1 MADFG
6 VSRVQDDKGIMTA
19 ETGTYRYAPCDDAM
33 SVGSLA
39 HQLAGATAV
48 IKTEGLK
55 AGDVMM

>member
-1 MADFG
+1 
-6 VSRVQDDKGIMTA
+6 
-19 ETGTYRYAPCDDAM
+19 M